1 MIAVLSEYC
10 RQTFLDRGIASD
22 RLGLHGYGFDPGRF
36 PAPESL
42 DGPRPDGLRAVFVGR
57 CEPRKGLHY
66 ALEAWI
72 ESGAAERGTFTIC
85 GRFYPGYEEVLGRWL
100 RHPS

>member
-1 MIAVLSEYC
+1 MTSRE
-10 RQTFLDRGIASD
+10 G
-22 RLGLHGYGFDPGRF
+22 
-36 PAPESL
+36 E
-42 DGPRPDGLRAVFVGR
+42 GLRAVFVGR

-85 GRFYPGYEEVLGRWL
+85 GNFYPGYRRRSSRCSGI
-100 RHPS
+100 PA